1 MSCLPQHMLWPAEFQ
16 SHEPEFDYLKSLEIE
31 EKINTVVWGQ
41 TSGGNRLL
49 LSTNDK
55 TIKLW
60 KVGLQGHRRAAVS
73 ALIELAPLCVAA
85 GAQQS
90 QLSLC
95 CNCIAVC
102 SFLGLLALTARHIC
116 RPGCSS
122 QWRVPWSSLS
132 LLLTA

>member
-1 MSCLPQHMLWPAEFQ
+1 MLRPAEFQ

-60 KVGLQGHRRAAVS
+60 KVGLQGQRPAAVS
-73 ALIELAPLCVAA
+73 ALVEQAPLCLAP
-85 GAQQS
+85 GAPQS
-90 QLSLC
+90 LLSLC
-95 CNCIAVC
+95 CSCFAVRI
-102 SFLGLLALTARHIC
+102 FLGLLALGAPHIC
-116 RPGCSS
+116 SPDCNSP
-122 QWRVPWSSLS
+122 WRVRWRGPP

>member
-1 MSCLPQHMLWPAEFQ
+1 MLLPAEFQ

-60 KVGLQGHRRAAVS
+60 KVSLRGQRRAAVS
-73 ALIELAPLCVAA
+73 ALVELAPLRSTS
-85 GAQQS
+85 AQHVP
-90 QLSLC
+90 LSLWLIC
-95 CNCIAVC
+95 CLQLPWAV
-102 SFLGLLALTARHIC
+102 GLDSMTCQQPRLLQPVEGALA
-116 RPGCSS
+116 
-122 QWRVPWSSLS
+122 
-132 LLLTA
+132 

>member
-1 MSCLPQHMLWPAEFQ
+1 MLLPTEFQ

-60 KVGLQGHRRAAVS
+60 KVSLQGQGRAAVS
-73 ALIELAPLCVAA
+73 ALVQLAPLRSTRCAA
-85 GAQQS
+85 KAAEP
-90 QLSLC
+90 LWLLC
-95 CNCIAVC
+95 R
-102 SFLGLLALTARHIC
+102 LGLLALTA
-116 RPGCSS
+116 
-122 QWRVPWSSLS
+122 
-132 LLLTA
+132 